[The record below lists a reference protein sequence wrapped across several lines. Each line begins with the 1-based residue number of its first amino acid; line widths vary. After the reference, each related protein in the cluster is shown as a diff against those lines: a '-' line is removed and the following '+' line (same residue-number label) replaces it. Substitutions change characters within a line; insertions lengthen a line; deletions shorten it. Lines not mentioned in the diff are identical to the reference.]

1 MCCFK
6 IGSTTEYGYSR
17 TIEERYPLN
26 KKCSTDSHNTHQI
39 KIGSNHWNW
48 KHSPKKEHAKHYGGK
63 KCEICSRDA
72 HRSTCVSKLYPTYW
86 KQSTNYLRATLDGS
100 VNSQHSSFMC
110 SAAGSSMWGSARVP
124 GRNVW
129 KLA

>member
-1 MCCFK
+1 MLNRFSQHTPNQDWIK
-6 IGSTTEYGYSR
+6 
-17 TIEERYPLN
+17 PLELE
-26 KKCSTDSHNTHQI
+26 TL
-39 KIGSNHWNW
+39 
-48 KHSPKKEHAKHYGGK
+48 PKKEHAKHYGGK

-72 HRSTCVSKLYPTYW
+72 HRSTCVSKLYPIYW